1 MSNQTCQHKIQCISP
16 AGSHT
21 MVVREWGAGHAAPVV
36 VCVHGLTRNSSDFQP
51 LAQALA
57 SDGMRVLAPDIV
69 GRGDSDWLS
78 DPQYYRIDQY
88 CQDVLA
94 MVRQLQLGPVYWVGT
109 SMGGLIAM
117 TILGAFFKD
126 LAEQGCSIEK
136 LVLNDVGAEI
146 PHSALSRIADYVGDA
161 MESSSRE
168 EACAFIRSRMVSFGA
183 HTDEQWR
190 LLTEPAVRQRSDGKW
205 TVNYD
210 LKIAEP
216 FKALFALSDAR
227 AAANAVNTRAA
238 PMTLWPLYEAIAC
251 PTLLLRGQQSDLLP
265 TEVAVAMTQ
274 RGPKAKLIEIPG
286 AGHAPSLVPPE
297 QVDIVRRFLGDVS

>member
-1 MSNQTCQHKIQCISP
+1 M
-16 AGSHT
+16 
-21 MVVREWGAGHAAPVV
+21 MVREWGVGQTGPVV
-36 VCVHGLTRNSSDFQP
+36 VCVHGLTRNSGDFQA

-57 SDGMRVLAPDIV
+57 ADGMRVLAPDIV

-78 DPQYYRIDQY
+78 DAQYYRIDQY
-88 CQDVLA
+88 CQDILA

-117 TILGAFFKD
+117 SILGAFFKD
-126 LAEQGCSIEK
+126 LAEHGCSIER

-146 PHSALSRIADYVGDA
+146 PHHALARIADYVGDP

-168 EACAFIRSRMVSFGA
+168 EACMAMRVRMVSFGA
-183 HTDEQWR
+183 HTEEQWR

-216 FKALFALSDAR
+216 FKALLTP
-227 AAANAVNTRAA
+227 AAADDPNAGSQGNAPAA

-251 PTLLLRGQQSDLLP
+251 PTLLLRGEYSDLLP
-265 TEVAVAMTQ
+265 AEVAIAMTQ
-274 RGPKAKLIEIPG
+274 RGPKAKLVEIPG
-286 AGHAPSLVPPE
+286 AGHAPSLVTPE
-297 QVDIVRRFLGDVS
+297 QIQVVRQFLRTAS

>member
-1 MSNQTCQHKIQCISP
+1 M
-16 AGSHT
+16 
-21 MVVREWGAGHAAPVV
+21 MVREWGAGHGAPVV
-36 VCVHGLTRNSSDFQP
+36 VCVHGLTRNSADFQP
-51 LAQALA
+51 LAQSLA
-57 SDGMRVLAPDIV
+57 ADGMRVLAPDIV

-78 DPQYYRIDQY
+78 DAQYYRIDQY

-146 PHSALSRIADYVGDA
+146 PHSALARIADYVGDA

-168 EACAFIRSRMVSFGA
+168 EACACMRARMVSFGS
-183 HTDEQWR
+183 HTEEQWR
-190 LLTEPAVRQRSDGKW
+190 LLTEPAVRQRPDGKW

-216 FKALFALSDAR
+216 FKALFTPAAVDAP
-227 AAANAVNTRAA
+227 NAGSQGNTPAA

-251 PTLLLRGQQSDLLP
+251 PTLVLRGEDSDLLP

-286 AGHAPSLVPPE
+286 AGHAPSLVQP
-297 QVDIVRRFLGDVS
+297 QQLDIIRRFLGEAS